1 MFVVDEEAVLER
13 LEMKLGVLQIIEGL
27 SYLHN
32 SAKILHG
39 NLTPASVYVTSTQLW
54 KIGGFA
60 FSVCAGKQPNQ
71 YPCYPWTK
79 RLPPCLQ
86 PDLDFLAPEYL
97 APNNQFVSTAA
108 DVFSL
113 GVLICWIYSH
123 GKKLI
128 DTNNNLESYSI
139 IVEQLD
145 VALELIANELGSDL
159 KAHLVKVVSK
169 GVEQRPAVQMLALVR
184 SA

>member
-1 MFVVDEEAVLER
+1 M
-13 LEMKLGVLQIIEGL
+13 
-27 SYLHN
+27 
-32 SAKILHG
+32 
-39 NLTPASVYVTSTQLW
+39 VT
-54 KIGGFA
+54 
-60 FSVCAGKQPNQ
+60 FSIQNQ

-97 APNNQFVSTAA
+97 APNNQTVTTAA

-128 DTNNNLESYSI
+128 DTNNNLEGYAI

-145 VALELIANELGSDL
+145 VALEMIANELGADL
-159 KAHLVKVVSK
+159 KEHLAKVVSK
-169 GVEQRPAVQMLALVR
+169 GVEQRPAVQMLALVCEVFTLGHCVPAQFMTD
-184 SA
+184 SATECPW